1 MRGLVLDVLYHWVG
15 SGCKPFT
22 TQKNRSVIL
31 VLAVMFDNL
40 SRTYLWTVQA
50 NLLETLGSTSFL
62 PIKD

>member
-1 MRGLVLDVLYHWVG
+1 MGGLVLDVLYR
-15 SGCKPFT
+15 T
-22 TQKNRSVIL
+22 TGLVQRMQSMKNRSVIL

-40 SRTYLWTVQA
+40 SRIYLWTVPA